1 MHIKKHLSFDALIKD
16 YADRV
21 SSIIDHRRE
30 ASNDYTV
37 FDVMMSALACMY
49 MQSPSLLAFQSQLE
63 KRAQRNN
70 LISMFNVHKTPKTS
84 AMKDCID
91 EVKPVDLSPVFK
103 TYLSKLQRNHMLKD
117 YKFINNK
124 YLVALDG
131 TEYFSSKKISCDC
144 CLTQKHKNGSCT
156 YSHQALQAAI
166 VSPNK
171 KQVIPMMP
179 EDISKKDGTKKQDC
193 EINAAKRLIP
203 KIRKANPRMPMVWL
217 ADSLYATTPFIEL
230 IQSKTDDNFI
240 FRVKEGNHRF
250 LYDTIDRHDAIK
262 HENMINNGKET
273 LYYHWYENIS
283 LNANSPIKVNVLRV
297 YSTKTDRYG
306 KRKSTIVGVWA
317 TDLMIDE
324 DCVVEI
330 ARAARARWMVENEC
344 FNILKNHGY
353 SIDHSY
359 GHGQKNLSFN
369 FYTLIILAF
378 TLHQIHELTDKLF
391 QQARTFYRTKRELW
405 HGLQFLFNMM
415 LFDSW
420 LQMIGYA
427 VKVRDPEFEGL
438 RPT

>member
-103 TYLSKLQRNHMLKD
+103 TYLSKLQRNYMLKD

-144 CLTQKHKNGSCT
+144 CLTEKHKNGSCT

-230 IQSKTDDNFI
+230 IQLST
-240 FRVKEGNHRF
+240 HRF
-250 LYDTIDRHDAIK
+250 Y
-262 HENMINNGKET
+262 M
-273 LYYHWYENIS
+273 
-283 LNANSPIKVNVLRV
+283 
-297 YSTKTDRYG
+297 
-306 KRKSTIVGVWA
+306 
-317 TDLMIDE
+317 
-324 DCVVEI
+324 
-330 ARAARARWMVENEC
+330 
-344 FNILKNHGY
+344 
-353 SIDHSY
+353 
-359 GHGQKNLSFN
+359 
-369 FYTLIILAF
+369 
-378 TLHQIHELTDKLF
+378 
-391 QQARTFYRTKRELW
+391 
-405 HGLQFLFNMM
+405 
-415 LFDSW
+415 
-420 LQMIGYA
+420 
-427 VKVRDPEFEGL
+427 
-438 RPT
+438 